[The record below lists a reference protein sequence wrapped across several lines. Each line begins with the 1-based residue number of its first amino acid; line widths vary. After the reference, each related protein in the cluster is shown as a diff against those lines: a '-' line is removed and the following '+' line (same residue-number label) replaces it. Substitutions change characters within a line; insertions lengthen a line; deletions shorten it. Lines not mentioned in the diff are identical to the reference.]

1 MNSPNPKKNLALYG
15 SSIVLDMDLREELVK
30 NFEVYPCDSFEKL
43 QLTLNKF
50 TISIILFQIDNNEK
64 ELINLQFVVSFYPL
78 IPILVIGDSKQM
90 KTVAQAFE
98 FGAKDFFKMPY
109 PRELLVE
116 RAKVL
121 ARIEKSGRKNSSYN
135 I

>member
-15 SSIVLDMDLREELVK
+15 SSFLLDMDLREELLK
-30 NFEVYPCDSFEKL
+30 YFEIYPCDNFEKL

-64 ELINLQFVVSFYPL
+64 ELINLQIVISFYPR

-90 KTVAQAFE
+90 KIVAQAFE
-98 FGAKDFFKMPY
+98 LGAKDFFKMPY

-121 ARIEKSGRKNSSYN
+121 ARVEKNS
-135 I
+135 